1 MQTFGIHTVESAP
14 EKSKPALEGLKKN
27 FGFIPN
33 TAAIMSESSVLIG
46 SFVGAFGNFHGSTL
60 SAQEKQIVLLTN
72 AVTLKCEWTTAFH
85 STLALK
91 EGVVATEVTLIRSG
105 KLPQDARLAALS
117 RLAKALIEKTG
128 LRVETEIERFVAA
141 GYAKNQVLDVVA
153 GIAISTMAGLTANIA
168 KPPVEDLFKAQAWKA
183 EASQT

>member
-1 MQTFGIHTVESAP
+1 MQTFVIHTVESAP

-91 EGVVATEVTLIRSG
+91 EGVATTEVTLIRAG
-105 KLPQDARLAALS
+105 ELPRDARLAALS
-117 RLAKALIEKTG
+117 GLAKAVIERTG
-128 LRVETEIERFVAA
+128 LGVETEIERFVAA
-141 GYAKNQVLDVVA
+141 GYAKSQALDVVA
-153 GIAISTMAGLTANIA
+153 GIAISTMAGLTANIV
-168 KPPVEDLFKAQAWKA
+168 KPPVEALFTAQAWKA
-183 EASQT
+183 QTA